1 MKVLVVDD
9 HALIRQGLKP
19 VLAQLGQPG
28 ETVEVL
34 EASGYA
40 EALERIGATPDLDLV
55 LLDLRMPGVSGF
67 VALADIE
74 DRYPDV
80 PVVIMTGEEE
90 PELVRE
96 AFEHGALG
104 FIPKSS
110 APPVIL
116 AALRLVLSGGT
127 YVPPHI
133 MATSAPRPA
142 VASTT
147 APPAVTTYAADPAL
161 AVSLGLTPRQID
173 VLTLLLAGKSNKV
186 ISRDLNL
193 AEGTVKNHVAAVL
206 KALNVDTRVQAVIAA
221 ARLGIK

>member
-9 HALIRQGLKP
+9 HALIRQGLRT
-19 VLAQLGQPG
+19 VLSQLGQPG
-28 ETVEVL
+28 EPVEVI
-34 EASGYA
+34 EAGGYA
-40 EALERIGATPDLDLV
+40 EALERIAATPELDLV

-74 DRYPDV
+74 DRYPDL
-80 PVVIMTGEEE
+80 PVVIMTGDEE

-96 AFEHGALG
+96 AFDHGALG

-110 APPVIL
+110 PPPVIL

-127 YVPPHI
+127 YVPPQI
-133 MATSAPRPA
+133 MAASRAAGARP
-142 VASTT
+142 T
-147 APPAVTTYAADPAL
+147 PPAVTTYAADPAL
-161 AVSLGLTPRQID
+161 ALSLGLTPRQND

>member
-9 HALIRQGLKP
+9 HAIIRQGLRA
-19 VLAQLGQPG
+19 VLSQLGQANDII
-28 ETVEVL
+28 EVL

-40 EALERIGATPDLDLV
+40 EALDRIAATPDLDLV
-55 LLDLRMPGVSGF
+55 LLDLRMPDVSGF
-67 VALADIE
+67 AALADIE
-74 DRYPDV
+74 DRHPDL
-80 PVVIMTGEEE
+80 PVVIMTGEED
-90 PELVRE
+90 PALVRE
-96 AFEHGALG
+96 AFDHGALG

-110 APPVIL
+110 APAVIL

-127 YVPPHI
+127 YVPPQI
-133 MATSAPRPA
+133 MASMAPRAAPA
-142 VASTT
+142 
-147 APPAVTTYAADPAL
+147 APPSVQTYAADPAL
-161 AVSLGLTPRQID
+161 AVSLGLTPRQTD

-186 ISRDLNL
+186 ISRDLHL

>member
-9 HALIRQGLKP
+9 HAIIRQGLRA
-19 VLAQLGQPG
+19 VLAQLADGGGP
-28 ETVEVL
+28 VEVL
-34 EASGYA
+34 EASGYG
-40 EALERIGATPDLDLV
+40 EALDRIAATPDLDLV
-55 LLDLRMPGVSGF
+55 LLDLRMPDVSGF
-67 VALADIE
+67 AALADIE
-74 DRYPDV
+74 DRHPDV
-80 PVVIMTGEEE
+80 PIVVMTGEDD

-110 APPVIL
+110 PPPVIL

-127 YVPPHI
+127 YVPPEI
-133 MATSAPRPA
+133 LAARAAPRIAPA
-142 VASTT
+142 FPA
-147 APPAVTTYAADPAL
+147 APNPDAALAADR
-161 AVSLGLTPRQID
+161 LGITPRQSD

-186 ISRDLNL
+186 ISRELHL

-221 ARLGIK
+221 ARLGLK

>member
-9 HALIRQGLKP
+9 HALIRQGLRP
-19 VLAQLGQPG
+19 ILAQLGDGG
-28 ETVEVL
+28 EPVEVL
-34 EASGYA
+34 EAAGYV
-40 EALERIGATPDLDLV
+40 EALDRIAASPDLDLV
-55 LLDLRMPGVSGF
+55 RLDLRMPGVSGF

-80 PVVIMTGEEE
+80 PVVIMTGDEE

-127 YVPPHI
+127 YVPPQI
-133 MATSAPRPA
+133 MASASARPA
-142 VASTT
+142 
-147 APPAVTTYAADPAL
+147 APPKVQTYAADPAL
-161 AVSLGLTPRQID
+161 AVSLGLTPRQSD

-221 ARLGIK
+221 ARLGLK

>member
-9 HALIRQGLKP
+9 HALIRQGLRT

-28 ETVEVL
+28 ESVEVI
-34 EASGYA
+34 EAAGYA
-40 EALERIGATPDLDLV
+40 EALERIAATPELDLV

-74 DRYPDV
+74 DRYPDL
-80 PVVIMTGEEE
+80 PVVIMTGDEE

-96 AFEHGALG
+96 AFDHGALG

-110 APPVIL
+110 PPPVIL

-127 YVPPHI
+127 YVPPQI
-133 MATSAPRPA
+133 MAASRAAGARP
-142 VASTT
+142 

-161 AVSLGLTPRQID
+161 ALSLGLTPRQND

>member
-9 HALIRQGLKP
+9 HALIRQGLRT

-28 ETVEVL
+28 EPVEVI
-34 EASGYA
+34 EAAGYT
-40 EALERIGATPDLDLV
+40 EALERIAATPDLDLV

-74 DRYPDV
+74 DRYPDL
-80 PVVIMTGEEE
+80 PVVVMTGDEE
-90 PELVRE
+90 PELVRA
-96 AFEHGALG
+96 AFDHGALG

-110 APPVIL
+110 PPPVIL

-127 YVPPHI
+127 YVPPQI
-133 MATSAPRPA
+133 MAASRAAAARP
-142 VASTT
+142 

-161 AVSLGLTPRQID
+161 ALSLGLTPRQND